1 MVNVLLGACLGALA
15 AAIAWI
21 FVLTRQIARFET
33 ERSVLFDRLLIK
45 HGQAPMKFQHEEVVK
60 VPDLEAV
67 PLTNLFDDAYEQ
79 DYILEEAERIR
90 PSYKGL
96 SLDEIERRDP
106 GVYAEAVRAHR
117 NNTKFLRV

>member
-1 MVNVLLGACLGALA
+1 MTQVLLGACLGALVA
-15 AAIAWI
+15 AVCWI

-45 HGQAPMKFQHEEVVK
+45 NGQAPMTFLHEEVVK
-60 VPDLEAV
+60 VPDIEAV
-67 PLTNLFDDAYEQ
+67 PAPNLFDELYEQ

-90 PSYKGL
+90 PSYKGMT
-96 SLDEIERRDP
+96 LDEIKGRDP

-117 NNTKFLRV
+117 NNVQHLRV